1 MNRCHHLTVDVEEFF
16 HSTALTARI
25 PPARWEG
32 LARRAPRM
40 VDWILERLDERGAT
54 ATFFVLGWSAEKDP
68 AMVRAI
74 ADAGHEVASHGW
86 EHLKVRELGRER
98 FRGSVRRTRGF
109 LEDLT
114 GQAVLGY
121 RAPSFSLTRSMEWAL
136 DILIEEGYR
145 YDSSIFP
152 VGIHPGYGDPSAPPA
167 PWEIHRPAGILHEVP
182 PATVVMAGQRLPAAG
197 GAYLRFFP
205 VALVRKALRDAERAG
220 HPGTLFIHPW
230 DLDPEI
236 DPMPL
241 PLHLR
246 LRLFGGAGL
255 ARRRLTT
262 LLSEFRFEAVRD
274 GLPALSG

>member
-1 MNRCHHLTVDVEEFF
+1 MSSPHHLTVDVEEFF
-16 HSTALTARI
+16 HSTALTARV
-25 PPARWEG
+25 PPTRWNG
-32 LARRAPRM
+32 LSRRAPLM
-40 VDWILERLDERGAT
+40 VDWILERLAERDAT

-86 EHLKVRELGRER
+86 EHLKVPELGPER
-98 FRGSVRRTRGF
+98 FRTSIRRTRHF

-114 GQAVLGY
+114 GHPVLGY
-121 RAPSFSLTRSMEWAL
+121 RAPSFSITRHMGWAL
-136 DILIEEGYR
+136 DVLIEEGYR

-152 VGIHPGYGDPSAPPA
+152 VGIHPGYGDASAPAA
-167 PWEIHRPAGILHEVP
+167 PWEIHRPGGTLREVP
-182 PATVVMAGQRLPAAG
+182 PATVGVGGRRLPAAG

-205 VALVRKALRDAERAG
+205 VALVRRALREAERAG
-220 HPGTLFIHPW
+220 HPGTLFVHPW

-236 DPMPL
+236 DSMPL

-255 ARRRLTT
+255 ARGRLVT
-262 LLSEFRFEAVRD
+262 LLSEFRFGAVRE
-274 GLPALSG
+274 GLAGAPR